1 MSSMYSLD
9 LTQVLLYLFWV
20 AFAALLY
27 YLHREDKR
35 EGYPLE
41 AAGTK
46 PGTKLRLEGFPV
58 MPEAKTFRRADG
70 TTVHAPR
77 GSDPQPA
84 IAAVPVAAWP
94 GAPLQPTGNPMT
106 DGVGPASYA
115 LRADVPER
123 MLDGSPMILPL
134 RVAADHGISPHDTDP
149 RGFAVVGCDGQR
161 AGSVGEAWVDRSE
174 PQVRYLEVT
183 LDAGG
188 TVLLPSGFVRY
199 DMGKR
204 RVKVAA
210 ITAAQFAG
218 APRLANRD
226 QVTKLEEDRITAYFA
241 SGHLYATAARSEPLL

>member
-1 MSSMYSLD
+1 
-9 LTQVLLYLFWV
+9 
-20 AFAALLY
+20 
-27 YLHREDKR
+27 
-35 EGYPLE
+35 
-41 AAGTK
+41 
-46 PGTKLRLEGFPV
+46 
-58 MPEAKTFRRADG
+58 
-70 TTVHAPR
+70 
-77 GSDPQPA
+77 
-84 IAAVPVAAWP
+84 
-94 GAPLQPTGNPMT
+94 
-106 DGVGPASYA
+106 
-115 LRADVPER
+115 

-134 RVAADHGISPHDTDP
+134 RVATDHGISPHDTDP

-241 SGHLYATAARSEPLL
+241 SGHLYATPARSEPLL